1 MGLTT
6 DDDLLGKWQN
16 LVEEWDSAVK
26 IYESLVAADAQQNQA
41 KPVDDGRVSD
51 ALDKLNDI
59 KRRMDAVVATGRA
72 QRASRKDGQ
81 LVVGL
86 YTPNSAMSDL
96 PSAPSKETRERSG
109 TG

>member
-26 IYESLVAADAQQNQA
+26 IYESLAAADAQQNPA
-41 KPVDDGRVSD
+41 KPVDDSRVSD

-72 QRASRKDGQ
+72 QRASRKDRE
-81 LVVGL
+81 LVIGL
-86 YTPNSAMSDL
+86 YTPNSAISDRPPL
-96 PSAPSKETRERSG
+96 PSMKTRERSG